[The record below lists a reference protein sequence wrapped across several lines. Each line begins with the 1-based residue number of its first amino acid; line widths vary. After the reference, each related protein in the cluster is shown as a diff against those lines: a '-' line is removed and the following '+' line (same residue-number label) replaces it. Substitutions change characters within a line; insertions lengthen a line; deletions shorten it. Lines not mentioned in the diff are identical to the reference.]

1 MSKFERLKRD
11 LVHKGRI
18 IDVYQDEMLT
28 PSGDKVIYD
37 IVEHKGAA
45 SMVAEDGEG
54 RILMVR
60 QYRSA
65 IQKETLEL
73 PAGGINPGEDFKTC
87 AMRELEEETGFRPE
101 YAEHLIDVYTSVGFC
116 NEKIY
121 IYYTDSLVPSSQNLD
136 DDEYVNVEWYTMD
149 ELISLIMQGKIE
161 DSKSVA
167 GILAYKNKKERA
179 DQ

>member
-1 MSKFERLKRD
+1 MNEFKRLKRD

-28 PSGDKVIYD
+28 PSGDKVVYD

-45 SMVAEDGEG
+45 SMVAVDSDGK
-54 RILMVR
+54 ILMVR

-73 PAGGINPGEDFKTC
+73 PAGGINQGEDPKTC
-87 AMRELEEETGFRPE
+87 AMRELEEETGYRPQN
-101 YAEHLIDVYTSVGFC
+101 AEHLLDVYTSVGFC

-121 IYYTDSLVPSSQNLD
+121 IYASDSFVKTSQNLD
-136 DDEYVNVEWYTMD
+136 DDEYVNVERYTIE
-149 ELISLIMQGKIE
+149 ELVALILEGKIE

-167 GILAYKNKKERA
+167 GILTYKNKMMR
-179 DQ
+179 

>member
-1 MSKFERLKRD
+1 MNEFKRLKRD

-28 PSGDKVIYD
+28 PSGDKVVYD

-45 SMVAEDGEG
+45 SMVAVDSDGK
-54 RILMVR
+54 ILMVR

-73 PAGGINPGEDFKTC
+73 PAGGINQGEDPKTC
-87 AMRELEEETGFRPE
+87 AMRELEEETGYRPQN
-101 YAEHLIDVYTSVGFC
+101 AEHLLDVYTSVGFC

-121 IYYTDSLVPSSQNLD
+121 IYASDSLVKTSQNLD
-136 DDEYVNVEWYTMD
+136 DDEYVNVERYTIE
-149 ELISLIMQGKIE
+149 ELVALILEGKIE

-167 GILAYKNKKERA
+167 GILTYKNKMMR
-179 DQ
+179 